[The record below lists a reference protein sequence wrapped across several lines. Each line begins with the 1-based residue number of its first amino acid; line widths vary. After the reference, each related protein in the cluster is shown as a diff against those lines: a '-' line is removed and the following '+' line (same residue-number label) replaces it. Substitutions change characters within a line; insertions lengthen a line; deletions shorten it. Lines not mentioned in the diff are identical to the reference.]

1 MNLQIVRKLRDKT
14 VERQNFEKLKKN
26 LSEKMNLDHLE
37 REIEDAEMLLS
48 RDVYTR
54 GLQHSQHNGRNDKE
68 NRVKDITEE
77 SKKLS
82 KRERSVRF
90 FFVREFTLQ

>member
-1 MNLQIVRKLRDKT
+1 
-14 VERQNFEKLKKN
+14 
-26 LSEKMNLDHLE
+26 MNLDHLE

-54 GLQHSQHNGRNDKE
+54 GQQHHVDRNDKE
-68 NRVKDITEE
+68 NRVKDITDE

-90 FFVREFTLQ
+90 FFSNREFTHLTFSSPLENSHQMCIISRVSH

>member
-1 MNLQIVRKLRDKT
+1 
-14 VERQNFEKLKKN
+14 
-26 LSEKMNLDHLE
+26 MNLDHLE

-54 GLQHSQHNGRNDKE
+54 GLQHSQHRNDKE

>member
-1 MNLQIVRKLRDKT
+1 
-14 VERQNFEKLKKN
+14 
-26 LSEKMNLDHLE
+26 MNLDHLE

-54 GLQHSQHNGRNDKE
+54 GQLHVQHKHRNDKE

-82 KRERSVRF
+82 KRERSVRSF
-90 FFVREFTLQ
+90 FRSRIHTWHKSLQ

>member
-1 MNLQIVRKLRDKT
+1 MRDKT
-14 VERQNFEKLKKN
+14 VGRQNFEKLKKN

-77 SKKLS
+77 SSSWWLLETVQLVDVVKLCG
-82 KRERSVRF
+82 
-90 FFVREFTLQ
+90 